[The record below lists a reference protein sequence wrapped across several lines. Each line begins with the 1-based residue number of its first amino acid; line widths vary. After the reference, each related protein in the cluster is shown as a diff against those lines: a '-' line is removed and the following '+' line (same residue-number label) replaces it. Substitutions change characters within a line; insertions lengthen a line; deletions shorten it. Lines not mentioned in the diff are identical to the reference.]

1 MVVVKSPSRIAEDRR
16 RYGKRPMSA
25 AEYKRN
31 EKRYRVYLAAKRVW
45 RQISDNERVWI
56 LGELGYDDPKAAN
69 ARDENHDMRELRIND
84 GSDLIFIRDYPQSDH
99 RQQIYKQKLAAGNKR
114 QDVLVR
120 KHEKRLRSARFA
132 KHEKRSQMRR
142 RPSW

>member
-16 RYGKRPMSA
+16 RYGKRPMTHDEYND
-25 AEYKRN
+25 AERLYQ
-31 EKRYRVYLAAKRVW
+31 RYRGAKRVW
-45 RQISDNERVWI
+45 RQISDAERVW
-56 LGELGYDDPKAAN
+56 LLESFGYEDAKAAN
-69 ARDENHDMRELRIND
+69 ARDANHDMKELRITKTQ
-84 GSDLIFIRDYPQSDH
+84 IKAIRDYPQSDH
-99 RQQIYKQKLAAGNKR
+99 RQQIYKAKLASGNKR